1 MGGRAAKVADQS
13 RPAPEA
19 EGRAQAARAPVWRPA
34 EGAGE
39 VWLEA
44 LRWCALAVFVALP
57 VVGFLAP
64 PLAGRVVWT
73 IVLPVVPLTIVLA
86 GYHRWRQICPLAWF
100 AQLAASLGR
109 PGERRASAWLQANYY
124 YVAFAV
130 FFFSIWLR
138 LVATNGHGP
147 ALAGFLL
154 LLSLAAFAYGA
165 ALLRKWQD
173 FFRVRRHSGGTT
185 VRLLRGPSP
194 KSVR

>member
-1 MGGRAAKVADQS
+1 M
-13 RPAPEA
+13 
-19 EGRAQAARAPVWRPA
+19 
-34 EGAGE
+34 
-39 VWLEA
+39 WLEA